1 MAVSLECVGY
11 RKDFEPFR
19 TKLPPQTRAG
29 IAPDELESLRTRYPG
44 APSADYVECMEL
56 CTRVSDALLPFGR
69 AVFHG
74 LAFLWRGRAW
84 ILTAPSGVGKT
95 THYLL
100 WKLLWE
106 EEVRIINGD
115 KPILEARPYEIRV
128 HPSPWYGKEGMR
140 GMSAAPLAGLVLLE
154 QGAENR
160 MERLTPRAAAAPLF
174 PQILFT
180 ASAPALVYQ
189 ACALEEAMLRTVPVW
204 RLVNRGDTGAA
215 VLCRETLERSCCE

>member
-11 RKDFEPFR
+11 RQDFAPFR
-19 TKLPPQTRAG
+19 TELPPQTRAG
-29 IAPDELESLRTRYPG
+29 IAPDELECLRTRYPG
-44 APSADYVECMEL
+44 APSADYVECTEL

-115 KPILEARPYEIRV
+115 KPILEAHSDGIWV

-140 GMSAAPLAGLVLLE
+140 GMNAAPLAGLVLLE

-160 MERLTPRAAAAPLF
+160 MDRLAPRAAAAPLF

-180 ASAPALVYQ
+180 ASTPALVYR
-189 ACALEEAMLRTVPVW
+189 ACALEETMLRTVPAW

-215 VLCRETLERSCCE
+215 VLCREALERSCCE